1 MREPNLTLTLEALA
15 SSGLVLPAEQKAS
28 LENALLL
35 KKAESGLA
43 NIAFVGK
50 ITTVNGKDY
59 MISQA
64 WGKGTILNKEV
75 ELESKLFYSQDGTKW
90 ADLPPVG
97 DAEDTERVMRLRN
110 PLTGDP
116 ALISTVEEA
125 APVPEKEEVE
135 GEEEAAEE
143 EEPPEPL
150 KFDFTELQRLSALV
164 DALVTSVGIIA
175 PKGSSVVTAL
185 NDLTKNVMFSGL
197 SYPDKLES
205 FHNTLKGPE
214 GPSLADDVR
223 GVWSLQFDG
232 FKQLTVVRSLLWPGF
247 AYYYS
252 GSSGTWGQLY
262 MGNGMKNTDLVFM
275 L

>member
-135 GEEEAAEE
+135 GEEAMPTAARWAEA
-143 EEPPEPL
+143 
-150 KFDFTELQRLSALV
+150 
-164 DALVTSVGIIA
+164 
-175 PKGSSVVTAL
+175 VVTMRA
-185 NDLTKNVMFSGL
+185 TAITTRTAT
-197 SYPDKLES
+197 
-205 FHNTLKGPE
+205 TL
-214 GPSLADDVR
+214 
-223 GVWSLQFDG
+223 
-232 FKQLTVVRSLLWPGF
+232 
-247 AYYYS
+247 
-252 GSSGTWGQLY
+252 TWGQCPPRR
-262 MGNGMKNTDLVFM
+262 MHSTTSWQSSTDAKQPAS
-275 L
+275 